1 MIKKE
6 RLIRMKVAPSLLSCD
21 FAKMGEEI
29 VRIDKAGADMI
40 HLDVMDGHFVPNITI
55 GPAIIKS
62 VRPYTKLPFDV
73 HLMIDY
79 PLDYIDAFADAGAD
93 IITFHLE
100 SMSDPDMTIEKI
112 KLRGIKPGVVIK
124 PNTPADAVFP
134 YLEKVYMVLV
144 MTVEPGFGGQ
154 EFMADMMPKVV
165 AIKDEA
171 KKRGLDVLVEV
182 DGGISDK
189 TFSFAADS
197 GVDIVV
203 SGTGVFKA
211 DDAAEAIR
219 LLKNTK

>member
-1 MIKKE
+1 
-6 RLIRMKVAPSLLSCD
+6 MKVAPSLLSCD

-29 VRIDKAGADMI
+29 MMIDKAGADLI

-55 GPAIIKS
+55 GPAIIKA
-62 VRPYTKLPFDV
+62 VRPYTDLPFDV

-100 SMSDPDMTIEKI
+100 SMSDPCMTIDKI
-112 KLRGIKPGVVIK
+112 KSRGIKAGVVIK
-124 PNTPADAVFP
+124 PNTPAQAVYP
-134 YLEKVYMVLV
+134 YLDKVYMVLV

-154 EFMADMMPKVV
+154 SFMEDMMPKVS
-165 AIKDEA
+165 AIKHEA
-171 KKRGLDVLVEV
+171 EQRGLDVLIEA

-189 TFSFAADS
+189 TVLSAAKA

-211 DDAAEAIR
+211 EDPSKAIEF
-219 LLKNTK
+219 LKNSDK